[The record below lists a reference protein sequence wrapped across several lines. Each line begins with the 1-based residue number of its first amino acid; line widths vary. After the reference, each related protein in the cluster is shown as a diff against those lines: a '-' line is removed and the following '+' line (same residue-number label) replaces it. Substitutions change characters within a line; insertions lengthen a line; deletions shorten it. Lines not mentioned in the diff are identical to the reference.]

1 MFTSSDPG
9 YVDLT
14 SPAGIGIGAIVYN
27 YDGAVYASDE
37 ARMLAEMGDMK
48 FKLGQLTQNSYE
60 EIFLSPNLLDP
71 LEDSFALSAPMCND
85 CAYEPFCGADPVFH
99 YGMQKVYVGRTPETK
114 LCDRNR
120 TKESSEG
127 KMCVR

>member
-1 MFTSSDPG
+1 MFTRSVPG

-14 SPAGIGIGAIVYN
+14 SPAGSGIGAIVYN

-48 FKLGQLTQNSYE
+48 FKLGQLNQNSYE

-99 YGMQKVYVGRTPETK
+99 YGMHKAYVGR
-114 LCDRNR
+114 
-120 TKESSEG
+120 SEAHTSELQSL
-127 KMCVR
+127 MRISYAVYCL

>member
-48 FKLGQLTQNSYE
+48 FKLGQLNQNSYE
-60 EIFLSPNLLDP
+60 EIFLSPNDRKSTRP
-71 LEDSFALSAPMCND
+71 NSSHYFDSRMQSSALKKKKN
-85 CAYEPFCGADPVFH
+85 
-99 YGMQKVYVGRTPETK
+99 QKQITYQI
-114 LCDRNR
+114 
-120 TKESSEG
+120 
-127 KMCVR
+127 